1 MSQEVSAKEVM
12 ALRDR
17 TGAGIMACKK
27 ALVEVQGDIEEA
39 IALLRKQGEEIAVK
53 RQGRTTANGIVYS
66 YVHAGDQIGVLVEI
80 NCESDF
86 VARNEDFRAFA
97 KDVAMQVAAMQPRW
111 ISSDDVPEEELA
123 KEREI
128 LIEQAKAGGKPDN
141 IVEKMVEGR
150 LRKFFE
156 EYCLLNQAYIR
167 DDSQSIQEL
176 LTGLISRVG
185 ENIVIRRF
193 SRYQVG
199 EEQA

>member
-1 MSQEVSAKEVM
+1 MSEEISAREVM
-12 ALRDR
+12 GLRDR

-27 ALVEVQGDIEEA
+27 ALVATDGDMDEA
-39 IALLRKQGEEIAVK
+39 IVLLRKQGEQIAAK
-53 RQGRTTANGIVYS
+53 RQGRAAANGIVYS

-86 VARNEDFRAFA
+86 VARNEGFRAFA

-111 ISSDDVPEEELA
+111 ISQEDVPEQELN

-128 LIEQAKAGGKPDN
+128 LVDQAKAEGRPDH

-176 LTGLISRVG
+176 LTDLIARCG

-193 SRYQVG
+193 CRYQVG
-199 EEQA
+199 EE